1 MGWQMV
7 AGLSLLGWAET
18 SVYRWMSLSSM
29 KGDLFNWAKAQKIK
43 TEKAN
48 TQILNNKRRLQ
59 LSKSFRESALA
70 VWTIMETAL

>member
-29 KGDLFNWAKAQKIK
+29 KGDLFNWEKAQKIK

-48 TQILNNKRRLQ
+48 TQILKKKLRLQ